1 MKLIN
6 IDFMRQRLEGGL
18 SRRRFLVNSAGVA
31 GIAALPLS
39 ALASNRLSTMQSNKR
54 YNNTERKK

>member
-31 GIAALPLS
+31 GIASLPLS